1 MSMISIN
8 ANIAMISNFKIFI
21 VTDSKYS
28 KKTLFVQAQKILN
41 ILVFFHL
48 FLTF

>member
-1 MSMISIN
+1 MSMIGYKCKYCDD
-8 ANIAMISNFKIFI
+8 FKIFI